1 MIGPLA
7 LLLRSLRARPSA
19 PAAATAAPIVH
30 DKLHLGC
37 GTHLLEGWANID
49 LDGPSGVIR
58 HDLTRPLPMRAD
70 SADLVFCEHF
80 IEHLTRAQGL
90 ALLQECRRVLKPG
103 GTLRLSTPDLR
114 KLIDEYLA
122 GRTTAWAQLGWQP
135 LTPCRMLN
143 EGLRLWGH
151 LFVYDRAE
159 LLGLLAEAGFRE
171 IEAKTWRESAHPAL
185 RGLESRPF
193 VGELIYEARK

>member
-1 MIGPLA
+1 ME
-7 LLLRSLRARPSA
+7 
-19 PAAATAAPIVH
+19 H
-30 DKLHLGC
+30 EWLHLGC
-37 GTHLLEGWANID
+37 GTHLLAGWANID

-70 SADLVFCEHF
+70 SAELIFCEHF

-90 ALLQECRRVLKPG
+90 ALLQECRRVLRPG
-103 GTLRLSTPDLR
+103 GILRLSTPDLR

-122 GRTTAWAQLGWQP
+122 SRTTGWAEVGWQP

-151 LFVYDRAE
+151 LFVYDQAE
-159 LLGLLAEAGFRE
+159 LLGLLDEAGFRE
-171 IEAKTWRESAHPAL
+171 LEAKTWRESAHPAL
-185 RGLESRPF
+185 RGIESRPF
-193 VGELIYEARK
+193 LGELIYEARK